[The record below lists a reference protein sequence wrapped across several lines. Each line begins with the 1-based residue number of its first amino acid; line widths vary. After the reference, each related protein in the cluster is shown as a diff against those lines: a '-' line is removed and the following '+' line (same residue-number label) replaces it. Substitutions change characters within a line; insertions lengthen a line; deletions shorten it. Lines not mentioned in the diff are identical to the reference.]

1 MRYSQKCLGKKNT
14 MKTVF
19 FLILI
24 FVLTPYSQELVTAPV
39 DSLSAINKISADSIS
54 HALTAD
60 SLSVEKISVAT
71 DSSNSQ
77 KPAAKLNKR
86 NYNHREQ
93 VIFGTAMMAFLA
105 IVITTVQNMNPN

>member
-1 MRYSQKCLGKKNT
+1 

-19 FLILI
+19 FFTLI
-24 FVLTPYSQELVTAPV
+24 FVLTAYSQEQVKAPV
-39 DSLSAINKISADSIS
+39 DSLLTTSEISANSIS
-54 HALTAD
+54 PALAAD
-60 SLSVEKISVAT
+60 SLSVEKKSVAT
-71 DSSNSQ
+71 DSSNRVI
-77 KPAAKLNKR
+77 PAVKLTKR